1 MLCCKCLRRFAGGR
15 LSDLVGLP
23 VGSLLLPRV
32 TPGRR
37 RPSAV
42 GWTRIAARCLWASGT
57 AEPIECKNASHWPHD
72 CTRRSRYR
80 IISNPVVELPNVEC
94 LVRSNSTILLRTASW
109 CSVADA
115 DDVNTSMSASA
126 SVACDDVDWGWLVFT
141 GAGVLLTCALASVE
155 SDMADTAVS
164 GA

>member
-1 MLCCKCLRRFAGGR
+1 M
-15 LSDLVGLP
+15 
-23 VGSLLLPRV
+23 
-32 TPGRR
+32 
-37 RPSAV
+37 
-42 GWTRIAARCLWASGT
+42 
-57 AEPIECKNASHWPHD
+57 
-72 CTRRSRYR
+72 
-80 IISNPVVELPNVEC
+80 EC
-94 LVRSNSTILLRTASW
+94 LIRSNSTILLRTASW